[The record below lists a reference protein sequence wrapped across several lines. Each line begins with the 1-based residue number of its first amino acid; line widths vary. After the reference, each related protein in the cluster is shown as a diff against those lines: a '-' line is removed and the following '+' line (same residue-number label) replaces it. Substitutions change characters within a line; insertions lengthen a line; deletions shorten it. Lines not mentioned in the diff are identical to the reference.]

1 MNVLVLDVTG
11 GKRIEKQLVKDAI
24 QKQSLKQ
31 PSIETGTKE
40 AISSLA

>member
-1 MNVLVLDVTG
+1 MNVVVLDDQQ

-24 QKQSLKQ
+24 QKQSLKR